1 MPPSPLHRDPTSS
14 ATATSAAC
22 HPKHGLAR
30 ASAKLLLMMLGLS
43 LVASSAGAAERL
55 RAEGKLYSDATII
68 DGTGA
73 PPRPHQDLLVQG
85 DRIMAVGATGSLA
98 VSEGTPRI
106 DLAGK
111 FVMPGLIDTHV
122 HLATP
127 PDRIRAEAI
136 LRRNLYG
143 GVTAV
148 RDMADDLRSV
158 GELARASLAGE
169 IEAPDI
175 VYAALMAG
183 PDFFRDDRVQAV
195 SKGVPLGKAPWMQ
208 SIADDTDI
216 AMAVTLARGT
226 SASAIK
232 IYADLPAS
240 RVKAITEAA
249 HKQGMMVWAH
259 SSVFP
264 ARPSQVISAGPDS
277 VSHACYLA
285 YELQPVN
292 LAAYEDRT
300 PIREELL
307 SKDGD
312 DPVMARLFSD
322 MRARGIVLDA
332 TGSLFVAEDVKR
344 LKDPNRRK
352 LRCSGNAAI
361 RLTGQAWRAGVAIS
375 TGTDTS
381 FEAEL
386 PWPEVHD
393 ELVFLVRDVGM
404 PPLEAIKAATLV
416 GARAAGR
423 EADMGSIQPGK
434 LANFVILRADPVV
447 DIDNIRTIETV
458 IKRGRGYQRTAFRA
472 LTSDEVDHGDH
483 D

>member
-1 MPPSPLHRDPTSS
+1 M
-14 ATATSAAC
+14 
-22 HPKHGLAR
+22 
-30 ASAKLLLMMLGLS
+30 
-43 LVASSAGAAERL
+43 
-55 RAEGKLYSDATII
+55 
-68 DGTGA
+68 
-73 PPRPHQDLLVQG
+73 
-85 DRIMAVGATGSLA
+85 
-98 VSEGTPRI
+98 
-106 DLAGK
+106 
-111 FVMPGLIDTHV
+111 
-122 HLATP
+122 
-127 PDRIRAEAI
+127 
-136 LRRNLYG
+136 
-143 GVTAV
+143 
-148 RDMADDLRSV
+148 
-158 GELARASLAGE
+158 
-169 IEAPDI
+169 
-175 VYAALMAG
+175 
-183 PDFFRDDRVQAV
+183 
-195 SKGVPLGKAPWMQ
+195 
-208 SIADDTDI
+208 
-216 AMAVTLARGT
+216 
-226 SASAIK
+226 
-232 IYADLPAS
+232 
-240 RVKAITEAA
+240 
-249 HKQGMMVWAH
+249 
-259 SSVFP
+259 
-264 ARPSQVISAGPDS
+264 
-277 VSHACYLA
+277 
-285 YELQPVN
+285 N

-361 RLTGQAWRAGVAIS
+361 RLTRQAWRAGVAIS

-447 DIDNIRTIETV
+447 DIDNIRTIEAV
-458 IKRGRGYQRTAFRA
+458 IKRGHSYQRTAFRA
-472 LTSDEVDHGDH
+472 LTSDELDHGDH